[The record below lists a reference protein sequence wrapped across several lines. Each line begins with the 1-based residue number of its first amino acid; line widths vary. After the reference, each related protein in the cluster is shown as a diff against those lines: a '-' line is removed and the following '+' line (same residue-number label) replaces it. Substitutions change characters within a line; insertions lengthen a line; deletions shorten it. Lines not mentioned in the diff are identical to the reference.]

1 MLNLDPTKT
10 QAVADQTKQA
20 FAALD
25 TALVDAVHLTSAF
38 LTAAQGSGLTASES
52 QRIIQRIHESAGK
65 IIEGRS
71 DMVRATAL
79 LTRCLE
85 HSQMEVTAVGCP
97 IGMTLKEQENDQTPR
112 HLTLV
117 A

>member
-1 MLNLDPTKT
+1 VLNLDSTKT
-10 QAVADQTKQA
+10 QAVADQTRQA

-25 TALVDAVHLTSAF
+25 NALVDAAQLTTAF
-38 LTAAQGSGLTASES
+38 LTASQGSGLTASES
-52 QRIIQRIHESAGK
+52 QRILKQIHDSATK

-79 LTRCLE
+79 LTRCIE
-85 HSQMEVTAVGCP
+85 RSQHDVTAFGCP
-97 IGMTLKEQENDQTPR
+97 IGLELEQRETAR

>member
-1 MLNLDPTKT
+1 MLNLDPVKT
-10 QAVADQTKQA
+10 QAVADQTRQN

-25 TALVDAVHLTSAF
+25 SALADAAH
-38 LTAAQGSGLTASES
+38 LTAAFLSASQNSGMTASES
-52 QRIIQRIHESAGK
+52 QRILKQIHDGATK

-79 LTRCLE
+79 LTRCVE
-85 HSQMEVTAVGCP
+85 RSQHDVTAFGCP
-97 IGMTLKEQENDQTPR
+97 IGLELEERETAR

>member
-1 MLNLDPTKT
+1 VLNLDPIKT
-10 QAVADQTKQA
+10 QAVADQTRQA
-20 FAALD
+20 FAAFD
-25 TALVDAVHLTSAF
+25 SALVDAAQLTTAF
-38 LTAAQGSGLTASES
+38 LTASQGSGLTASES
-52 QRIIQRIHESAGK
+52 QRILKQIHDSATK

-71 DMVRATAL
+71 DMIRATAL

-85 HSQMEVTAVGCP
+85 HSAIPVTSVGCP
-97 IGMTLKEQENDQTPR
+97 IGFELEQQETAR

>member
-1 MLNLDPTKT
+1 MLNLDSAKT
-10 QAVADQTKQA
+10 QAVADQTRQA

-25 TALVDAVHLTSAF
+25 NALVDAAQLTTAF
-38 LTAAQGSGLTASES
+38 LTASQGSGLTASES
-52 QRIIQRIHESAGK
+52 QRILKQIHESATK

-79 LTRCLE
+79 LTRCIE
-85 HSQMEVTAVGCP
+85 RSQHDVTAFGCP
-97 IGMTLKEQENDQTPR
+97 IGLELEQREMAR

>member
-1 MLNLDPTKT
+1 MLNLDPVKT
-10 QAVADQTKQA
+10 QAVADQTRQA
-20 FAALD
+20 FAAFD
-25 TALVDAVHLTSAF
+25 TALVDTAQLTTAF
-38 LTAAQGSGLTASES
+38 LTASQGAGLTASES
-52 QRIIQRIHESAGK
+52 QRIIKQIHDSATK

-79 LTRCLE
+79 LTRCL
-85 HSQMEVTAVGCP
+85 HASAIPATAVGCP
-97 IGMTLKEQENDQTPR
+97 IGLELEQRETAR

>member
-1 MLNLDPTKT
+1 MLNLDPIKT
-10 QAVADQTKQA
+10 QAVADQTRQA
-20 FAALD
+20 FAAFD
-25 TALVDAVHLTSAF
+25 SALVDAAQLTTAF
-38 LTAAQGSGLTASES
+38 LTASQGSGLTASES
-52 QRIIQRIHESAGK
+52 QRILKQIHDSATK

-71 DMVRATAL
+71 DMIRATAL

-85 HSQMEVTAVGCP
+85 HSAIPVTSVGCP
-97 IGMTLKEQENDQTPR
+97 IGLELEQQETAR

>member
-1 MLNLDPTKT
+1 MLNLDREKT
-10 QAVADQTKQA
+10 QAVADQNRQA
-20 FAALD
+20 FVALD
-25 TALVDAVHLTSAF
+25 NALAEAAQLTTAF
-38 LTAAQGSGLTASES
+38 LTASQNSGLTASES
-52 QRIIQRIHESAGK
+52 QRILKQIHQSASK

-79 LTRCLE
+79 LTRCIE
-85 HSQMEVTAVGCP
+85 QSQHEVTAFGCP
-97 IGMTLKEQENDQTPR
+97 LGLETEQRESPR

>member
-1 MLNLDPTKT
+1 MLNLDTAKT
-10 QAVADQTKQA
+10 QAVADQTRQA

-25 TALVDAVHLTSAF
+25 TALVDTAQLTTAF
-38 LTAAQGSGLTASES
+38 LSASRDSGLTASES
-52 QRIIQRIHESAGK
+52 QRILKQIHDSATK

-71 DMVRATAL
+71 DMIRATAL

-85 HSQMEVTAVGCP
+85 HSAIPVTSVGCP
-97 IGMTLKEQENDQTPR
+97 IGLELEQQETAR

>member
-1 MLNLDPTKT
+1 MLNLDPVKT
-10 QAVADQTKQA
+10 QAVADQTRQT

-25 TALVDAVHLTSAF
+25 SALADAAH
-38 LTAAQGSGLTASES
+38 LTAAVLSASQNSGMTASAS
-52 QRIIQRIHESAGK
+52 QRILKQIHDSATK

-79 LTRCLE
+79 LTRCVE
-85 HSQMEVTAVGCP
+85 RSQHDVTAFGCP
-97 IGMTLKEQENDQTPR
+97 IGLELEERETAR

>member
-1 MLNLDPTKT
+1 MLNLDPAKT
-10 QAVADQTKQA
+10 QAVADQTRQA

-25 TALVDAVHLTSAF
+25 TALADTAHLTSAF
-38 LTAAQGSGLTASES
+38 VAASQNSGLTASES
-52 QRIIQRIHESAGK
+52 QRILKQIHDSATKLIES
-65 IIEGRS
+65 RS
-71 DMVRATAL
+71 DMIRATAL

-85 HSQMEVTAVGCP
+85 HSAIPVTSVGCP
-97 IGMTLKEQENDQTPR
+97 IGLELEERETAR

>member
-1 MLNLDPTKT
+1 MLNLDSTKT
-10 QAVADQTKQA
+10 QAVADQTRQA

-25 TALVDAVHLTSAF
+25 NALVDAAQLTTAF
-38 LTAAQGSGLTASES
+38 LTASQGSGLTASES
-52 QRIIQRIHESAGK
+52 QRILKQIHDSATK

-79 LTRCLE
+79 LTRCIE
-85 HSQMEVTAVGCP
+85 RSQHEVTAFGCP
-97 IGMTLKEQENDQTPR
+97 IGLELEQRETPR

>member
-1 MLNLDPTKT
+1 MLNLDPVKT

-20 FAALD
+20 FAAMD
-25 TALVDAVHLTSAF
+25 SALVDAAQLTTAF
-38 LTAAQGSGLTASES
+38 LSAALDSGLTASES
-52 QRIIQRIHESAGK
+52 QRIILRLHESTTK

-71 DMVRATAL
+71 DMIRATAL

-85 HSQMEVTAVGCP
+85 QSQMDVTAVGCP
-97 IGMTLKEQENDQTPR
+97 LGLDAPAQDEAQR

>member
-1 MLNLDPTKT
+1 VLNLDPAKT
-10 QAVADQTKQA
+10 QAVADQTRQA
-20 FAALD
+20 FATLD
-25 TALVDAVHLTSAF
+25 NALVDAAQLTTAF
-38 LTAAQGSGLTASES
+38 LTASQDSGLTASES
-52 QRIIQRIHESAGK
+52 QRILKQIHDSATK

-79 LTRCLE
+79 LTRCIE
-85 HSQMEVTAVGCP
+85 RSQHDATAFGCP
-97 IGMTLKEQENDQTPR
+97 IGLELEQRETAR

>member
-1 MLNLDPTKT
+1 VLNLDPVKT
-10 QAVADQTKQA
+10 QAVAAQTRQA

-25 TALVDAVHLTSAF
+25 TALVDAAQLTTAF
-38 LTAAQGSGLTASES
+38 VAASQGSGLTASES
-52 QRIIQRIHESAGK
+52 QRILKQIHDSATK
-65 IIEGRS
+65 IIEGRG
-71 DMVRATAL
+71 DMIRATAL

-85 HSQMEVTAVGCP
+85 HSAIPVTSVGCP
-97 IGMTLKEQENDQTPR
+97 IGLEQEEDKRETAH

>member
-1 MLNLDPTKT
+1 MLNLDPVKT
-10 QAVADQTKQA
+10 QAVADQTRQT

-25 TALVDAVHLTSAF
+25 SALADAAH
-38 LTAAQGSGLTASES
+38 LTAAFLSASQNSGMTASES
-52 QRIIQRIHESAGK
+52 QRILKQIHDGATK

-79 LTRCLE
+79 LTRCVE
-85 HSQMEVTAVGCP
+85 RSQHDVTAFGCP
-97 IGMTLKEQENDQTPR
+97 IGLELDERETAR

>member
-1 MLNLDPTKT
+1 MLNLDPIKT
-10 QAVADQTKQA
+10 QAVADQTRQA
-20 FAALD
+20 FAAFD
-25 TALVDAVHLTSAF
+25 SALGDAVQLTSAF
-38 LTAAQGSGLTASES
+38 LNAAQNSGLTASES
-52 QRIIQRIHESAGK
+52 QRIIQRIHESTGK

-71 DMVRATAL
+71 DMIRATAL

-85 HSQMEVTAVGCP
+85 QSQIPVTAVGCP
-97 IGMTLKEQENDQTPR
+97 LGMDAPAQEDAPR

>member
-1 MLNLDPTKT
+1 MLNLDREKT
-10 QAVADQTKQA
+10 QAVADQNRDA

-25 TALVDAVHLTSAF
+25 TALAETAQLTTAF
-38 LTAAQGSGLTASES
+38 LAASKGAGLTASES
-52 QRIIQRIHESAGK
+52 QRIIKQIHESATK
-65 IIEGRS
+65 VIEGRS

-79 LTRCLE
+79 LTRCIE
-85 HSQMEVTAVGCP
+85 RSQHEVTAFGCP
-97 IGMTLKEQENDQTPR
+97 IGLELEQRETAR

>member
-1 MLNLDPTKT
+1 MLNLDPAKT
-10 QAVADQTKQA
+10 QAVADHTRQA
-20 FAALD
+20 FATID
-25 TALVDAVHLTSAF
+25 NALVDAAQLTTAF
-38 LTAAQGSGLTASES
+38 VTAAQGSGLTAMES
-52 QRIIQRIHESAGK
+52 QRILKQIHDSTAK
-65 IIEGRS
+65 LIEGRS
-71 DMVRATAL
+71 DMIRATAL

-97 IGMTLKEQENDQTPR
+97 LGMDAPAHEEPR

>member
-1 MLNLDPTKT
+1 VLNLDPAKT
-10 QAVADQTKQA
+10 QAVADQTQQA

-25 TALVDAVHLTSAF
+25 VALVDTAQLTTAF
-38 LTAAQGSGLTASES
+38 LTAAQGSGLTAAES
-52 QRIIQRIHESAGK
+52 QRIILRIHESAAK

-71 DMVRATAL
+71 DMIRATAL
-79 LTRCLE
+79 LTRCIE
-85 HSQMEVTAVGCP
+85 KSQHAVTAFGCP
-97 IGMTLKEQENDQTPR
+97 LGMDAPVQDDAPR

>member
-1 MLNLDPTKT
+1 MLNLDTVKT
-10 QAVADQTKQA
+10 QAVADQTRQT
-20 FAALD
+20 FAAMDSALLD
-25 TALVDAVHLTSAF
+25 AAQLTTAFIA
-38 LTAAQGSGLTASES
+38 AAQGSGLTASES
-52 QRIIQRIHESAGK
+52 QRILQRIHESAGK

-71 DMVRATAL
+71 DMIRATAL

-85 HSQMEVTAVGCP
+85 HSQIAVTAVGCP
-97 IGMTLKEQENDQTPR
+97 LGMDAPAQDEAPR

>member
-1 MLNLDPTKT
+1 MLNLDSIKT
-10 QAVADQTKQA
+10 QAVADQTRQA

-25 TALVDAVHLTSAF
+25 NALVDAAQLTTAF
-38 LTAAQGSGLTASES
+38 LTASQGSGLTASES
-52 QRIIQRIHESAGK
+52 QRILKQIHDSATK

-79 LTRCLE
+79 LTRCIE
-85 HSQMEVTAVGCP
+85 RSQHEVTAFGCP
-97 IGMTLKEQENDQTPR
+97 IGLELEQRETAR